1 MISYYTARKMNVHH
15 FDNAEVFLSEL
26 RGQSS
31 SQVPYD
37 LLLTDLM
44 MPEMNGIELTQ
55 KVKALY
61 PDMPVIV
68 MTGNSSVDTAIE
80 AIEAGASDYIVK
92 PPHFPHLNIVLQRTL
107 HFSQIERENAR
118 LRKSLEAS
126 QGRAAG
132 IVAKSPLVIKAIELA
147 KCVAPSDATVL
158 ITGESGT
165 GKEVFA
171 QLIHRS
177 SQRATKPFIA
187 INCSAIPE
195 NLLES
200 ELFGHVKGAF
210 TGAES
215 GRIGLFEEADGGTLF
230 LDEIGDMSQHL
241 QAKLLR
247 VLQERKIKRIGENV
261 FREINVRI
269 IAATL
274 KNLSVEVKAK
284 RFREDLFYRLNVIPL
299 RLPNLRERRD
309 DILPLAKHFLE
320 RFSLRYDKKTHSFT
334 REAAE
339 WLLSHRWPGNVRELE
354 NSIERATVLAQGE
367 LVQLNDLCFDSDLE
381 ETSRVVDTPEATPSL
396 ELDPETR
403 PADTAP
409 NDTEELLRALNAPG
423 PAPTSNTLT
432 NITAEPATLAEFE
445 LRYIREVLNRCDGV
459 KERAARILGIDR
471 KTLYRKMQSTTEI
484 PNTL

>member
-1 MISYYTARKMNVHH
+1 M
-15 FDNAEVFLSEL
+15 
-26 RGQSS
+26 
-31 SQVPYD
+31 
-37 LLLTDLM
+37 
-44 MPEMNGIELTQ
+44 
-55 KVKALY
+55 
-61 PDMPVIV
+61 
-68 MTGNSSVDTAIE
+68 
-80 AIEAGASDYIVK
+80 
-92 PPHFPHLNIVLQRTL
+92 
-107 HFSQIERENAR
+107 
-118 LRKSLEAS
+118 
-126 QGRAAG
+126 
-132 IVAKSPLVIKAIELA
+132 
-147 KCVAPSDATVL
+147 
-158 ITGESGT
+158 
-165 GKEVFA
+165 
-171 QLIHRS
+171 
-177 SQRATKPFIA
+177 
-187 INCSAIPE
+187 
-195 NLLES
+195 
-200 ELFGHVKGAF
+200 
-210 TGAES
+210 
-215 GRIGLFEEADGGTLF
+215 
-230 LDEIGDMSQHL
+230 
-241 QAKLLR
+241 
-247 VLQERKIKRIGENV
+247 
-261 FREINVRI
+261 
-269 IAATL
+269 
-274 KNLSVEVKAK
+274 
-284 RFREDLFYRLNVIPL
+284 IPL